1 MTLAKKVRPHHP
13 TKNHS
18 EALSFLTQ
26 KDKTDMECCKEKFFL
41 SRIPGWSDFRMLLQD
56 FLTLTTLLNF
66 NPPKLNAS

>member
-26 KDKTDMECCKEKFFL
+26 KDKTDMECCKEEFFL
-41 SRIPGWSDFRMLLQD
+41 SRIPGWSDFLNVAKR
-56 FLTLTTLLNF
+56 FPNPYNLTEF
-66 NPPKLNAS
+66 